1 MELNWIELNQNQ
13 CLLHRAKRMKES
25 AKHPDAE
32 QHGHRSYTH
41 KKKTSNE
48 WQGDTKAPWK
58 GMHIQINLEYT
69 CRLYVYGS
77 AWKSNHAK
85 DFRKKNIKSRDF
97 ATKIDRFHRKLALI
111 RQISRY
117 FSVESTM
124 PITYNLFILY
134 KYHIIFT
141 LSQHR
146 DNNFVAKMASVLQC
160 VHW

>member
-1 MELNWIELNQNQ
+1 MFIASSEENERVSQTSRRRTTRTPFI
-13 CLLHRAKRMKES
+13 
-25 AKHPDAE
+25 HP
-32 QHGHRSYTH
+32 Q
-41 KKKTSNE
+41 
-48 WQGDTKAPWK
+48 
-58 GMHIQINLEYT
+58 
-69 CRLYVYGS
+69 
-77 AWKSNHAK
+77 
-85 DFRKKNIKSRDF
+85 KKNIQRMTRRHKSTMKGNAYSNKSRIYLSSICLWICLKKQSRKRFLKKNRKSRDF

-160 VHW
+160 VH

>member
-1 MELNWIELNQNQ
+1 MD
-13 CLLHRAKRMKES
+13 LLE
-25 AKHPDAE
+25 
-32 QHGHRSYTH
+32 
-41 KKKTSNE
+41 
-48 WQGDTKAPWK
+48 KAITQK
-58 GMHIQINLEYT
+58 IFE
-69 CRLYVYGS
+69 
-77 AWKSNHAK
+77 
-85 DFRKKNIKSRDF
+85 KNRKSRDF

-160 VHW
+160 VH